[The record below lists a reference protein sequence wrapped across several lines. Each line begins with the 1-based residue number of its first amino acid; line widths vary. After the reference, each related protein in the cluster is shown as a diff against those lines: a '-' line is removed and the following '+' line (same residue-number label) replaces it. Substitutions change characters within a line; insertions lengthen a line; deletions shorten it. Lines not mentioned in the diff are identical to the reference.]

1 MDKIYSRTRIKIPNV
16 KIFRDG
22 KYKRIYFPMVMLLI
36 VIITGYRAL
45 KSIDPVFEGLCVAKA
60 QSIATD
66 IANRK
71 SSEVL
76 GKYSYND
83 TVQLIK
89 SDDGQNS
96 ILKTDIVKI
105 NQIVSDITIEI
116 QKELN
121 SIEKENIEIPAG
133 ALFGNKY
140 ITGFGPKFRIRIVS
154 VGDITTNINTEFKAA
169 GINQTVYRIYLN
181 LECNVSIITAYK
193 AINRTIINQVLLG
206 ETVVVGNVP
215 ETYVELDKTREI
227 GNWICQ
233 FLFLNIL

>member
-1 MDKIYSRTRIKIPNV
+1 MDKIYSRARIKIPNV
-16 KIFRDG
+16 KIFKVRS
-22 KYKRIYFPMVMLLI
+22 YKRMYFPMLMLLI
-36 VIITGYRAL
+36 VTITGYRVL

-121 SIEKENIEIPAG
+121 SIEKQDIEIPAG

-140 ITGFGPKFRIRIVS
+140 LTGFGPKFKIRIVS

-169 GINQTVYRIYLN
+169 GINQTVYRIYLS

-193 AINRTIINQVLLG
+193 TINRTIINQVLLV
-206 ETVVVGNVP
+206 ETVVVGDVP
-215 ETYVELDKTREI
+215 ETYVELDKTKEV
-227 GNWICQ
+227 GN
-233 FLFLNIL
+233 